1 MLDLRIYI
9 LYGLI
14 NCNHNEDHTSPL
26 PKITLID
33 RLKNIIRSQIVVAVD
48 FFNYIGS
55 FILFKK
61 FIIDFAIIYF
71 INKKIKHNL

>member
-14 NCNHNEDHTSPL
+14 NRNHNEHHTSPL

-33 RLKNIIRSQIVVAVD
+33 RLKNIIRSQIVVDVD
-48 FFNYIGS
+48 FFNYIWL

-61 FIIDFAIIYF
+61 GIIDFAIIYF
-71 INKKIKHNL
+71 NNKKIKHNL